1 MIESMGKGIPRCE
14 LMGLDLARVTSG
26 DLVDTI
32 FARLAAN
39 QGGWLITANLDF
51 LRRWAKEPAM
61 RALYAS
67 ADLRVADGMPLVW
80 AARLQGDEVPERVA
94 GSSLALLLAE
104 RAATTG
110 HSIYLLGGQ
119 GESAARAA
127 AVLKD
132 RYAGLVV
139 AGTSSPMVHSPP
151 TDDEIKAL
159 VATLQPLEPRIL
171 MVGLGS
177 PKQEQLIE
185 RLRPHFPAT
194 FMVGVGVSFSFIAG
208 ELQRA
213 PVWMQKLGLEWMHR
227 MAQEPGRLAKRY
239 LVDDLPFVGSLF
251 VHALQTRRRR
261 AGAASS

>member
-1 MIESMGKGIPRCE
+1 
-14 LMGLDLARVTSG
+14 MGLDLAQVTCK
-26 DLVDTI
+26 DLIATI
-32 FARLAAN
+32 FARLDEG

-80 AARLQGDEVPERVA
+80 AARLQGDAVPERVA

-104 RAATTG
+104 RAATEG

-127 AVLKD
+127 DALQD

-151 TDDEIKAL
+151 TDDEIDAL
-159 VATLQPLEPRIL
+159 VATLQPLQPRIL

-177 PKQEQLIE
+177 PKQEQLIQ
-185 RLRPHFPAT
+185 RLRTHFPAA
-194 FMVGVGVSFSFIAG
+194 FMVGVGVSFSFMAG
-208 ELQRA
+208 QLRRA
-213 PVWMQKLGLEWMHR
+213 PEWMQKLGLEWLHR

-251 VHALQTRRRR
+251 VHALQVRRRR
-261 AGAASS
+261 GGAASS